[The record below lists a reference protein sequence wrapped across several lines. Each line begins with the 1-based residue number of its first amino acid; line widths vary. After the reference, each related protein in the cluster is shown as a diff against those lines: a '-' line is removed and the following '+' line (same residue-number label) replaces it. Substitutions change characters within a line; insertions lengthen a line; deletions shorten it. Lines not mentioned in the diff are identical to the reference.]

1 MIKTPTPKTPDFYK
15 QIAALE
21 AKNAEFLN
29 DLQRTRADFENFRK
43 QVDLQKIQAMNAARY
58 ATVRQL
64 LPLLDNFALA
74 IKTHSELL
82 PLQASL
88 DKTLQELK
96 LSVIDSRPGV
106 EFNPELH
113 DAITMED
120 GEGSREVIAETL
132 RPGYLYQGET
142 LRAAMVKVKH
152 A

>member
-1 MIKTPTPKTPDFYK
+1 MKTADLQK
-15 QIAALE
+15 QVAALE

-43 QVDLQKIQAMNAARY
+43 QVELQKSQAMSAARY

-64 LPLLDNFALA
+64 LPLLDNFTLA
-74 IKTHSELL
+74 IKMHPELL

-96 LSVIDSRPGV
+96 LSIIDSRPGV
-106 EFNPELH
+106 EFNPEIH
-113 DAITMED
+113 DAITIEE
-120 GEGSREVIAETL
+120 GEGAKEIIAETL

-142 LRAAMVKVKH
+142 LRAAMVKVKR

>member
-1 MIKTPTPKTPDFYK
+1 MKTADLQK
-15 QIAALE
+15 QVAALE

-43 QVDLQKIQAMNAARY
+43 QVELQKSQAMSAARY

-64 LPLLDNFALA
+64 LPLLDNFTLA
-74 IKTHSELL
+74 IKMHLELL

-96 LSVIDSRPGV
+96 LSIIDSRPGV

-113 DAITMED
+113 DAITMEE
-120 GEGSREVIAETL
+120 GEGAKEIIAETL

-142 LRAAMVKVKH
+142 LRAAMVKVKR

>member
-1 MIKTPTPKTPDFYK
+1 MKTADLQK
-15 QIAALE
+15 QVAALE
-21 AKNAEFLN
+21 AKNAEFIN

-43 QVDLQKIQAMNAARY
+43 QVELQKSQAMSAARY

-74 IKTHSELL
+74 IKMHPELL

-96 LSVIDSRPGV
+96 LSIIDSRPGV

-113 DAITMED
+113 DAITMEE
-120 GEGSREVIAETL
+120 GEGAKEIIAETL

-142 LRAAMVKVKH
+142 LRAAMVKVKR